1 MSVLVLGGT
10 GTVGSALVEELLDR
24 GEAVRVMTRS
34 EEKAASLPDAADPVI
49 GDMTEPERFE
59 GKFRGSERLFLLNP
73 VSRDELQQ
81 ALFALE
87 EAKRAGVR
95 HLVYLSV
102 QDVEVGPHI
111 PHFASKLA
119 AEDAIRESG
128 IGHTILRPNNYY
140 QNDLWFREAILEHGV
155 YPQPLGDL
163 GCSRVDVRD
172 IAEAAANA
180 LTERGFENGTYTLA
194 GPDPLT
200 GEDCAR
206 AWAGATGREVVYGGN
221 DLEAWE
227 AQAREMMPA
236 WMTYDFRIMY
246 ETFQAEGLAATDRQ
260 LDEARE
266 IVGHEPRA
274 FDDFVRETAAAWR

>member
-10 GTVGSALVEELLDR
+10 GTVGSALVEELLER

-34 EEKAASLPDAADPVI
+34 EEKAASLPHAADPVI

-111 PHFASKLA
+111 PHFASKIA

-128 IGHTILRPNNYY
+128 IGYTILQPNNYY
-140 QNDLWFREAILEHGV
+140 QNDLWFRDAILEHGV
-155 YPQPLGDL
+155 YPQPLGDV
-163 GCSRVDVRD
+163 GCSRVDIRD

-180 LTERGFENGTYTLA
+180 LTGRGPEGRTFTLA

-200 GEDCAR
+200 GRDCAR
-206 AWAGATGREVVYGGN
+206 AWGEALDREVVYGGN

-227 AQAREMMPA
+227 KQARQAMPA

-246 ETFQAEGLAATDRQ
+246 ETFQEEGLAATDEQ
-260 LDEARE
+260 RE
-266 IVGHEPRA
+266 ETREVLGHEPRS
-274 FDDFVRETAAAWR
+274 FGDFVEETAAAWG